1 MFKNKILLKTAGWLS
16 LASFCAAAVPF
27 SAQAYRLTP
36 LSFSKMYGLAQNG
49 EVEALRASVRRG
61 MNIDTVNQNGDTG
74 LCIAAQRKDAYTYNV
89 FRAAGANPR
98 HPCVQR
104 IEHYDDFVNSSK
116 AVSVTATPREAY
128 GTIGKEEY
136 KISAATWWILGG
148 LAVGGGIAA
157 IALGGSGGGG
167 SSHNN
172 NNESDSYDYIGK
184 YLSENNSV
192 AKLAQAVNLINN
204 DGLLTILNTDT
215 KKIAEIIFNKDVQE
229 TGKYLATGLK
239 ATDNGSYTNATN
251 SKIQVGAGGT
261 AMAAVGQGNVMN
273 NGYINVDSF
282 NASVGMI
289 ASNHSTANNNGTGVV
304 ENSSTNGIDLNFSG
318 YSDDNMIIG
327 MYADS
332 NSAIYNNGDIQ
343 GTAIKASTAPTDNT
357 ENNNNSGNNDS
368 FLDDILPSAEGIA
381 DGSSSSSTSVS
392 GTLIG
397 METMILNTGAVAVN
411 EKSQAYNYGKIKLSA
426 GDAGLSN
433 SEIKVSIIGMGSYLD
448 DGFMNSS
455 KNIQRADKAYLSN
468 KGTIQLSYTGNYTF
482 DTTKTLRKGL
492 GGIIGMRADANT
504 TAEND
509 GTIDI
514 ILPDS
519 NPSSSSSSS
528 SVNPAANADVAVAAG
543 MQSVHTGIIKN
554 NKDGKILLE
563 SNAYNS
569 RVSYGMLAVEGSGTV
584 SGLYTAIKPNIVNDG
599 TIQLRISNGYGI
611 ASYNGGTITNNG
623 TITLGDKNST
633 TYKNNIGLYGSGDS
647 TFTTLVNNGEIN
659 IYSYESKAIQNDF
672 SGDVTIQND
681 GIIHIYSN
689 AVDSDVFAGNYSKIV
704 NNGTV
709 IYETTSNNAGSVDN
723 TGSSGDSGNSG
734 ETSETYNPDNFN
746 LDITRNIIT
755 TKSANSS
762 SSTTERIENYGTVKL
777 VTAKAAAMSVE
788 TAQGTAFNGGTITLA
803 SNKELGAGYTGNNY
817 VNAGMLL
824 GEDTL
829 ITSSIINAG
838 TINVESDYSVGMAS
852 QSKNPAS
859 VTNEETGV
867 INVKGKNSFGLYA
880 KGNSQLYNK
889 GIINLYGENNVGL
902 YSSAENSE
910 QNGTVIQNNIIKIY
924 GKNAI
929 AYQISGNASI
939 DNPGQ
944 IIVCSSD
951 EEGCNPDAAKTMTAY
966 SVSGKLVLNTQQNI
980 SGGTMVKTTSEDS
993 DVMIGSSGRLTLYDS
1008 GTLIDASAGGT
1019 ITNNGDLIVSAT
1031 GGTAILGGE
1040 DNTITNNKN
1049 INLYAGSENTGITVK
1064 GGTTTNA
1071 GTIDIQEASTESTG
1085 IDVSGGEVKNTGTI
1099 NIYSSNSKGIN
1110 ISDGEAENA
1119 GTINVNGKAS
1129 FAVFAVDSS
1138 FTNSEVINV
1147 GDSSVAIYIRDADVE
1162 NKGEIYLKGVSSDGI
1177 RLVSGTFTNSG
1188 MIIGNV
1194 ISNDVLLIRGSAGSA
1209 EATNSGVISNGMQL
1223 GVVDGGIFTNDTKGT
1238 INLYGKLYVKNS
1250 AKFTNSGILEAS
1262 VITVSQKSE
1271 LTNDGNFDL
1280 SYKGIIIESMSTAT
1294 NSGTIKVGGDS
1305 SYGVSVTSG
1314 STFTNNEKVIVDG
1327 TTSSGIYITDVNST
1341 ATNSGNI
1348 SVEGNDSIGVSV
1360 KNAATFTNDGDIYI
1374 NGSRTKGISLSD
1386 SNSSTTSSGTITVDG
1401 DNSYGVYFSDA
1412 KSFKNDGT
1420 ITVNG
1425 NNSNGIY
1432 ASGSS
1437 SEVTSNTL
1445 TVNGD
1450 KSTGVSIS
1458 GGVIFTNSGD
1468 ITVKGDEPKGIYS
1481 LNSSITNSGT
1491 ITVESNGYSADAIG
1505 IDLQNGTL
1513 KNEGTITVKD
1523 LGAKGLSVKGPN
1535 VEATNSGTIS
1545 VEGDS
1550 SFGIYS
1556 DSGSSTITSSGTITV
1571 NGNKSTG
1578 VSISNG
1584 SFTNTEGTITVKGNN
1599 TTGIS
1604 ISGAS
1609 TVVSNSGAITVD
1621 GVGAIGVNISAG
1633 KFVNTENGSITVT
1646 GDEGKGI
1653 NISGGDVRNSGSISV
1668 SGIKNS
1674 KGVYISGGKFTNL
1687 GTISIKGDKNSY
1699 GIDKNG
1705 GEVDIGSEDGGKNIT
1720 ADDPAQKCN
1729 GLSCPDKKES
1739 AKAAA
1744 FKVVGPK
1751 SAFINNGTF
1760 TAETELDFDAI
1771 TNSSGTMAV
1780 GKNGSYSA
1788 EGFKGVVAADAS
1800 ITQSG
1805 FETVYTNENSFVGK
1819 DNGLDITSGSY
1830 LFSADKQL
1838 NDNGNIDVVMTMKSF
1853 DDTIARK
1860 EMAAYLA
1867 QNYTA
1872 QKGEGVFNIL
1882 KSMADADSLNA
1893 AVNREFGFSMLPNL
1907 AKQDLDVLANVNRA
1921 ANNDILSK
1929 TDKISRSQV
1938 NVLSYQQEMDNKQ
1951 HVSGY
1956 KDKVTGVYGFSDY
1969 QIAADWRAGFGAA
1982 AVRTDS
1988 DFDDGSSRYNNM
2000 LQIFAPIS
2008 YVRDNFRAMIKFKT
2022 GFGKGHYR
2030 RQGTENAYKADL
2042 TNYYYGADIEA
2053 RQTVETTAADV
2064 EPVIGFN
2071 LTGVSMDDIKEN
2083 NNGLHAGSDNLVS
2096 AQSVIGL
2103 DIKKKLDLA
2112 KDQSVVLTAGGRYYH
2127 EFGNKYK
2134 TSASLDNMVGS
2145 YELVSNRLQRNS
2157 GLLNLKAQYDY
2168 KDVSVSAAV
2177 YKPVEQ
2183 KSNIYYLFNLGYV
2196 F

>member
-157 IALGGSGGGG
+157 IALGGGGGGG
-167 SSHNN
+167 SSHNNNNN

-318 YSDDNMIIG
+318 YSNDNMIIG

-332 NSAIYNNGDIQ
+332 NSTIYNNGDIQ

-368 FLDDILPSAEGIA
+368 FLDDILPSAEGVA
-381 DGSSSSSTSVS
+381 DGNSSSSTSVS

-723 TGSSGDSGNSG
+723 TGSSGNSGNSG

-1071 GTIDIQEASTESTG
+1071 GTIDITESSTKSTG
-1085 IDVSGGEVKNTGTI
+1085 IDVSGGEVENSGTINVYSTESTGIKISDGEVENKGTI
-1099 NIYSSNSKGIN
+1099 NISGGYN
-1110 ISDGEAENA
+1110 IG
-1119 GTINVNGKAS
+1119 
-1129 FAVFAVDSS
+1129 VDVSGGS
-1138 FTNSEVINV
+1138 FTNSKDIDIRETTAATQ
-1147 GDSSVAIYIRDADVE
+1147 GIYVHNGATAE
-1162 NKGEIYLKGVSSDGI
+1162 NKGNIYIQTITSSHQTRAVLLDNGTFKNSGTISGGLIYIYNTESGHSEFINSSKINDVEIYI
-1177 RLVSGTFTNSG
+1177 N
-1188 MIIGNV
+1188 N
-1194 ISNDVLLIRGSAGSA
+1194 
-1209 EATNSGVISNGMQL
+1209 
-1223 GVVDGGIFTNDTKGT
+1223 GGIFTNEENGT
-1238 INLYGKLYVKNS
+1238 ISINHYSEGIYVTGINS
-1250 AKFTNSGILEAS
+1250 KI
-1262 VITVSQKSE
+1262 
-1271 LTNDGNFDL
+1271 
-1280 SYKGIIIESMSTAT
+1280 T
-1294 NSGTIKVGGDS
+1294 NSGTIELLSANVS
-1305 SYGVSVTSG
+1305 AVSVKEG
-1314 STFTNNEKVIVDG
+1314 ATFTNNEKVIVDG

-1481 LNSSITNSGT
+1481 LNSSITNSGK

-1535 VEATNSGTIS
+1535 VEATNSGTIA

-1882 KSMADADSLNA
+1882 KSMSDADSLNA